1 MPPKPFRPAAA
12 KTPAK
17 AQTCYD
23 AVVGFLKDDDWPFE
37 ADDENGTVATGYEG
51 DNGKY
56 ELVIEAKNDMPM
68 FAVHVDLPVE
78 HPEEKE
84 GDEPTGAFGELIEF
98 VLKLNCGLAVG
109 SFDLDL
115 DDGSLRFRIGV
126 LAGDTAPSLSQVRDQ
141 IYAAVTTGDRY
152 FPLLR
157 EVAAGNLS
165 AEAALDKLGADDED
179 EDGAESN

>member
-17 AQTCYD
+17 VQTCHD
-23 AVVGFLKDDDWPFE
+23 AVVAFLKADDWPFE
-37 ADDENGTVATGYEG
+37 ADDENGTVATGYAG

-68 FAVHVDLPVE
+68 FAVHVDIPVE
-78 HPEEKE
+78 YVEEKE
-84 GDEPTGAFGELIEF
+84 GDEDSGAFGELVEF

-126 LAGDTAPSLSQVRDQ
+126 LAGDTAPSQSQVRDQ
-141 IYAAVTTGDRY
+141 IYAAVTTADRY
-152 FPLLR
+152 FPLLQ
-157 EVAAGNLS
+157 EVAGGNLS
-165 AEAALDKLGADDED
+165 AEAALDKLGADDGD
-179 EDGAESN
+179 EDDEGSN